1 MTSKLHS
8 NAQKVEDR
16 LKKTTIFEAQKSGG
30 AYFIT
35 SKGKAGTLP
44 GRDHVDM
51 IDDFSAE
58 LGIESSSGCIDI
70 YTLDEFLEK
79 TEMIRIRFD
88 SDTADLTI
96 RTIPNQ
102 NQIKSLEDLSSIVS
116 DIKYHFK
123 FENILYTNETKSF
136 ENFLADV
143 KQIEKEDENET

>member
-1 MTSKLHS
+1 MTAEDKL
-8 NAQKVEDR
+8 V
-16 LKKTTIFEAQKSGG
+16 KTTIADALNSGG

-35 SKGKAGTLP
+35 TKGKAGTVP
-44 GRDHVDM
+44 GRDHLGM
-51 IDDFSAE
+51 IDYFADE
-58 LGIESSSGCIDI
+58 LGIEPSSEFLVIHA
-70 YTLDEFLEK
+70 LDEFLEK

-102 NQIKSLEDLSSIVS
+102 NQIKSLEDLQSIVS

-136 ENFLADV
+136 ENFLVDV

>member
-1 MTSKLHS
+1 MTLKLHP
-8 NAQKVEDR
+8 NAQKVEDG
-16 LKKTTIFEAQKSGG
+16 LKKTTIFEARESGG

-35 SKGKAGTLP
+35 TKGKAGTVP
-44 GRDHVDM
+44 GRDHVGM
-51 IDDFSAE
+51 IDYFADE
-58 LGIESSSGCIDI
+58 LEIEPSSEFLVIHA
-70 YTLDEFLEK
+70 LDEFLEK

-88 SDTADLTI
+88 SDTANLTI

-102 NQIKSLEDLSSIVS
+102 NQIKSLEDLQSIVS

-123 FENILYTNETKSF
+123 FKNILYTNETKSF

>member
-1 MTSKLHS
+1 MKWKLHP
-8 NAQKVEDR
+8 NAQKVEEK
-16 LKKTTIFEAQKSGG
+16 LEKTTIFEARESGG

-35 SKGKAGTLP
+35 TKGKAGTVP
-44 GRDHVDM
+44 GRDHLGM
-51 IDDFSAE
+51 IDYFADE
-58 LGIESSSGCIDI
+58 LGIEPSSEFLVIHA
-70 YTLDEFLEK
+70 LDEFLEK

-102 NQIKSLEDLSSIVS
+102 NQIKSLEDLQSIVS

-123 FENILYTNETKSF
+123 FKNILYTNETKSF